1 METIEN
7 LLRYYFITDDGE
19 ACISVLEQV
28 DTALAAGATMIQY
41 RNKRF
46 GLEDYGEADSA
57 RQACHRLGVPFIVND
72 NVLLAKAVE
81 AEGAHL
87 GQEDDNPQ
95 LARKVLGPGALIGL
109 SVSTLSELENSN
121 LEGCDYVGCGPVFPT
136 DTKADAKS
144 EGGLGLLRSVVQQS
158 ILPVVAIGGI
168 TATNAGQC
176 FQEGAVGVAVISTI
190 SRASDPRKAA
200 RDLARAC
207 GL

>member
-28 DTALAAGATMIQY
+28 DTALSAGATMIQY

-46 GLEDYGEADSA
+46 GLEDYGEADTA
-57 RQACHRLGVPFIVND
+57 RQACRRLGVPFIVND

-81 AEGAHL
+81 ADGAHL

-136 DTKADAKS
+136 NTKADARP
-144 EGGLGLLRSVVQQS
+144 EGGLELLRSVVQQS

-168 TATNAGQC
+168 NAANAGQC
-176 FQEGAVGVAVISTI
+176 FQEGAVGVAAISTI
-190 SRASDPRKAA
+190 SRANDPRTAA